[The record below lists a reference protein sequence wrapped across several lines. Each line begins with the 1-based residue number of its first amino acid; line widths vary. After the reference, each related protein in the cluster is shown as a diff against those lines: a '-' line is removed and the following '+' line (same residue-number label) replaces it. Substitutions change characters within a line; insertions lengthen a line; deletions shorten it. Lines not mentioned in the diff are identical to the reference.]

1 MGMFPDLFAGK
12 PELLADP
19 TGRKWYD
26 MIKSGQGAQAAIEII
41 MSFSDGTF
49 PKSLIYAPDTRG
61 YRNAWMDTIAAADQ
75 YNDPGRFTAFI
86 GYEWTSN
93 TGSMNLHRNVVFR
106 DNGDRAR
113 QVLPFTTM
121 KPLGSD
127 NPADLWKWMD
137 DYEKKTGGSVL
148 AIAHNGNLSNGL
160 MFPVVEA
167 FGKKL
172 DREYV
177 ETRAKWERL
186 YETTQTKG
194 TGESHPF
201 LSPND
206 EFADFEIWDKGNLDG
221 SAVKTKEMLEFEYA
235 RSALKNGLK
244 LEQQL
249 GTNPYKFGL
258 VGIERRAHGP
268 RRHGGRQLLRQDHAA
283 GAEPRAHA
291 RDVLQQSQD
300 RHHGHGLGSRRV
312 RLRRRVG
319 HREHARG
326 DLGRDGAP
334 GDLRDDRSA
343 HGRALLRRLG
353 LHGGRRTA
361 RAAPR
366 RSATR
371 KAFRWAAT

>member
-1 MGMFPDLFAGK
+1 MFPDLYAGK

-113 QVLPFTTM
+113 QVLPYTTM

-167 FGKKL
+167 FGKKTRSRVRR
-172 DREYV
+172 DAREMGAALRDDPDQGHGRIASFPLAERRIRGLRDLGQGEPRRKRGQDEGDARV
-177 ETRAKWERL
+177 RVRALRAQERT
-186 YETTQTKG
+186 EAG
-194 TGESHPF
+194 
-201 LSPND
+201 
-206 EFADFEIWDKGNLDG
+206 A
-221 SAVKTKEMLEFEYA
+221 AA
-235 RSALKNGLK
+235 RDQPLQVRPG
-244 LEQQL
+244 
-249 GTNPYKFGL
+249 
-258 VGIERRAHGP
+258 GIERRAYGP
-268 RRHGGRQLLRQDHAA
+268 RSHGGGQLLRQDHAA

-300 RHHGHGLGSRRV
+300 RRHGDGLGSRRV

-334 GDLRDDRSA
+334 GDLRDDRPA
-343 HGRALLRRLG
+343 HGRTLLRRLR
-353 LHGGRRTA
+353 LHGGRRTHA
-361 RAAPR
+361 QPR
-366 RSATR
+366 GRSATR
-371 KAFRWAAT
+371 KASRWAAT